1 MGNSQKLIL
10 CIGLY
15 SYCMQSM
22 HLFLTVAFK
31 AMCRLPTKMAVRKPV
46 HKDAYLLTKF
56 YHMATVICLGSYR
69 ISFLMLWMANLIYC
83 IVQSKQTVCTTWA
96 QAKIQQTKPPFSW
109 SIYSIS
115 RLIIHLTAT
124 YNYSKMY
131 LILWNV
137 GIYSSNFS
145 RYDPKHK
152 KRQNNAHIT
161 WF

>member
-1 MGNSQKLIL
+1 MYILNHLVTKCICSEDSNVVSKSDTVFNLFKYDLKFTKLIL

-96 QAKIQQTKPPFSW
+96 QEQADLAI
-109 SIYSIS
+109 
-115 RLIIHLTAT
+115 
-124 YNYSKMY
+124 
-131 LILWNV
+131 V
-137 GIYSSNFS
+137 
-145 RYDPKHK
+145 
-152 KRQNNAHIT
+152 
-161 WF
+161 